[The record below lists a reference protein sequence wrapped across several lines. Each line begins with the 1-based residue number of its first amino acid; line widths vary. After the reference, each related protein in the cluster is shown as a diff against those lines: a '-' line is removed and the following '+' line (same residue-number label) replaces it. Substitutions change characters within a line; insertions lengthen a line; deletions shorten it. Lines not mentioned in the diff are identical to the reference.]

1 MPIQKGDIK
10 ILESDTMNDSDT
22 GGGALTGSVIID
34 GESNNIFED
43 ISTLDRVYGAVH
55 MRKVFP
61 AVSVQN
67 RDKYFGSHVI
77 ISKLPGDQ
85 KIGVNLFNTEDW
97 FDRRPA
103 AQSRVENYRAKG
115 ANYTG
120 FLFATQYKGS
130 KVVTVFQSET
140 APIPG
145 IGEVL
150 FLHQFSETETQFI
163 KITKLD
169 DRVQSFTDSQGT
181 FRRRILEM
189 EISQSL
195 EYDFVGAQISRL
207 DTLNPQAQIKQTVVA
222 NAAKYFSARKL
233 ATAGAPEDT
242 VLEVDTVYSQ
252 VIPSSL
258 QELSIT
264 DSDINGTTVPLVES
278 GAGEVTLSISNSFGP
293 SLSFYA
299 GSPILPGSFS
309 FAYGGATIVD
319 EGGTLK
325 SGSTAVGTINYLEGS
340 WTFLATSPT
349 YSGTKQVK
357 FKPAAAPQQVSN
369 TGTEAITE
377 ASRGLVYNFTML
389 PLALAG
395 SVQVSY
401 RALGEW
407 YTLYDDGNGKIEG
420 LDEGIGTG
428 TVTYNTGTLSVTLAA
443 LPDEGSQI
451 IYSWAKPVRY
461 SNRSDQT
468 PDPFKFTIQLPDTG
482 IAPGS
487 FDIAWVGADTLDK
500 TATAD
505 IYGVISGDA
514 VGSINHVDGTVE
526 IRPDDMPL
534 GGTVF
539 DIDYQFGNPLTTNFT
554 APVKSGG
561 NLTLDLGY
569 IDIEPNT
576 LELAWP
582 VFADPTDWTDRDAR
596 LSVSSVDGVA
606 TATDDGNGN
615 IKLANGTTLGT
626 INYSTGIVVYNP
638 DISGNAYKAV
648 FDSTFTGNLFRSAG
662 AVSLSWDYQQVGT
675 TETSVGLLYPVGGS
689 GYVNTKFRAS
699 DSPSSVSTDFTLS
712 QMQIDLTEGFDE
724 TIVPGSVRFKLA
736 GKTYSDPNKNGQLFF
751 DINPTTGVGQF
762 AGNLDYGTG
771 VATVFDW
778 NDAANSL
785 SLESLLTERGHVPV
799 SQVTFR
805 IPNAPIRTGSL
816 QIRATKI
823 DGTLLTAT
831 SNEQGDLIASDLIGF
846 IDYQTGVV
854 NITFGNEVV
863 AAGNESEEWYDPAAV
878 DESGNIISPE
888 LVFAETMLYN
898 AVSQTFLPLDSDIL
912 GLNPVRLPQDGRI
925 PVFADGD
932 VVVVLHDQV
941 TVGTYSNA
949 EVTDLGRGR
958 IAKLS
963 VRDSANQEI
972 QDSRY
977 TADLDNGT
985 ITWDDLSSVS
995 QPLTITDRIED
1006 MSILTD
1012 VQINGKLSLSQPLT
1026 HTFPVNE
1033 TLVSNAV
1040 IYGDLFARTS
1050 IPFDQ
1055 QTWTNV
1061 WSNALIG
1068 SSIAAQYNNTQ
1079 YPIEVDNASAIQE
1092 RWAIIFTSSTTVN
1105 VIGENVGQIL
1115 SSVLI
1120 GVDIAPVNPNTAQPY
1135 FSVPSEGWGSGW
1147 SAGNVLRFNTYGANA
1162 PVWIIQSVGQGE
1174 ETDDDYTF
1182 CLEVRG
1188 DIDTP

>member
-1 MPIQKGDIK
+1 MPIQSQDIK
-10 ILESDTMNDSDT
+10 IFASDAMNDADE
-22 GGGALTGSVIID
+22 GGGAITGQVIVD
-34 GESNNIFED
+34 GQSNNIFQD

-61 AVSVQN
+61 AVSIQTQ
-67 RDKYFGSHVI
+67 DIYFGSHVI

-130 KVVTVFQSET
+130 KVVTIFQSES

-145 IGEVL
+145 VGDVL
-150 FLHQFSETETQFI
+150 YLHQLSETQTQFI

-169 DRVQSFTDSQGT
+169 DRVQEFTDASGT
-181 FRRRILEM
+181 FRRRILEL

-207 DTLNPQAQIKQTVVA
+207 DTLSPQAQIKQTVVA
-222 NAAKYFSARKL
+222 NAAKYFSARPL
-233 ATAGAPEDT
+233 AVAGAAEDS
-242 VLEVDTVYSQ
+242 VIEVDTVYSQ

-264 DSDINGTTVPLVES
+264 DADINGVSVPLVAS
-278 GAGEVTLSISNSFGP
+278 DNGPVTLSISNSFGP
-293 SLSFYA
+293 NLSFYA

-309 FAYGGATIVD
+309 FASGGNTIVD

-325 SGSTAVGTINYLEGS
+325 SGNTAVGTINYLEGS

-349 YSGTKQVK
+349 YSGTKNVV
-357 FKPAAAPQQVSN
+357 FKPAAVPQQVSN

-377 ASRGLVYNFTML
+377 ANRGLIYNYTML
-389 PLALAG
+389 PLALPG

-401 RALGEW
+401 RSLGEW

-420 LDEGIGTG
+420 IEDGIGTG
-428 TVTYNTGTLSVTLAA
+428 TINYSTGTLTVTLAA

-451 IYSWAKPVRY
+451 IYTWGKPVRY
-461 SNRSDQT
+461 SNRANQT
-468 PDPFKFTIQLPDTG
+468 PDPLTFLIQLAHTG
-482 IAPGS
+482 IAPGT
-487 FDIAWVGADTLDK
+487 FDISWTGADTLAK
-500 TATAD
+500 SASAD
-505 IYGVISGDA
+505 VYGVITGDA
-514 VGSINHVDGTVE
+514 TGTINHVTGEVE
-526 IRPDDMPL
+526 IRPNAMPL

-539 DIDYQFGNPLTTNFT
+539 DVDYQYGTPLTKNFT

-561 NLTLDLGY
+561 DLTLDLTY
-569 IDIEPNT
+569 VNIEPNT
-576 LELAWP
+576 LELKWP
-582 VFADPTDWTDRDAR
+582 VEADPLDWESRDEK
-596 LSVSSVDGVA
+596 LSVQSVSGEA
-606 TATDDGNGN
+606 IATDDGNGN
-615 IKLANGTTLGT
+615 IKLADGTTLGT
-626 INYSTGIVVYNP
+626 INYSTGIVTFNP

-648 FDSTFTGNLFRSAG
+648 FDNTFGGRAPSGTGSIRTVYDF
-662 AVSLSWDYQQVGT
+662 QQVGT
-675 TETSVGLLYPVGGS
+675 TEVTVGLLYPTNGS
-689 GYVNTKFRAS
+689 GYVNTKFRAA
-699 DSPSSVSTDFTLS
+699 DSPSSVSTQVTVT
-712 QMQIDLTEGFDE
+712 QMQVDLTDGFDE
-724 TIVPGSVRFKLA
+724 TLVPGSVRFRLA

-751 DINPTTGVGQF
+751 DINPATGVGNL
-762 AGNLDYGTG
+762 AGNIDYGTG
-771 VATVFDW
+771 VATVTDW
-778 NDAANSL
+778 ADGANTL
-785 SLESLLTERGHVPV
+785 TLQSLLTERGKIPV

-805 IPNAPIRTGSL
+805 IPNAPIRVGSL

-831 SNEQGDLIASDLIGF
+831 ADAQGDILTTDMIGF
-846 IDYQTGVV
+846 IEYETGVV
-854 NITFGNEVV
+854 SLSFGNEVV

-878 DESGNIISPE
+878 DGEGNIVEPE

-925 PVFADGD
+925 PVFAAGD

-941 TVGTYSNA
+941 TSGTYSNA
-949 EVTDLGRGR
+949 QVTDLGRGR

-972 QDSRY
+972 LATRY
-977 TADLDNGT
+977 TADLDAGT
-985 ITWDDLSSVS
+985 ITWDDLSGVS

-1006 MSILTD
+1006 MAILTD

-1026 HTFPVNE
+1026 HEFPVNE
-1033 TLVSNAV
+1033 TLVSNAIV
-1040 IYGDLFARTS
+1040 YGDLFARTS

-1061 WSNALIG
+1061 WSNTLIG
-1068 SSIAAQYNNTQ
+1068 SSVAAQYNNSQ
-1079 YPIEVDNASAIQE
+1079 YPIQVDNASAIQE
-1092 RWAIIFTSSTTVN
+1092 RWALIFTGPSTVN

-1115 SSVLI
+1115 SSISI
-1120 GVDIAPVNPNTAQPY
+1120 GVDIAPINPNTGQPY
-1135 FSVPSEGWGSGW
+1135 FTIPNEGWGSGW
-1147 SAGNVLRFNTYGANA
+1147 SSGNVLRFNTFAANA